1 VRCRLVVNSGS
12 ARGLSL
18 SANVLETLS
27 YAITLIYSVRNNF
40 PFSTYGENLFL
51 TAQNVLISLIVSFLS
66 SKGVVRP
73 VALVLL
79 FGGSSYFFWN
89 SAPDTLALLQLA
101 TLPLS
106 LFSKIPQIAENAR
119 ARSTGQLSAFAVFA
133 QLLGSLARLFTTLTE
148 VGDARM
154 SAGFALAFALNAV
167 LAYQVFAYAGRAP
180 SVAVPIDILAEEKNG
195 SVLNEKGTGSIAWG
209 AEAPGS
215 KPALPQRT
223 GSPIP
228 RYGSPQPG
236 RKWARKVD

>member
-1 VRCRLVVNSGS
+1 
-12 ARGLSL
+12 L

-73 VALVLL
+73 AALVLL

-89 SAPDTLALLQLA
+89 SSPDTLALLQLA
-101 TLPLS
+101 TLPF
-106 LFSKIPQIAENAR
+106 FSSAC

-154 SAGFALAFALNAV
+154 SAGFGLAFALNAV

-180 SVAVPIDILAEEKNG
+180 SLAVPIDIHAEEKNG